1 MGEWGNSCTNEW
13 SASSP
18 FTGYPM
24 GGPQSQSGHGGRQTN
39 ICPCR
44 KRSPCCLI
52 LQSILTEQLRIE
64 IMTERWINFKTCG
77 RLRYWLAVE
86 KHYGSSSTTTNKK
99 ALQYIWSEG
108 RFMHVSS
115 LQENLIEL
123 HFNVILTY
131 EYFCTWVIFK
141 RLSRQN
147 SIWLHY
153 LPLSDELYVA
163 RPKEASV
170 ISLTI
175 NE

>member
-1 MGEWGNSCTNEW
+1 
-13 SASSP
+13 
-18 FTGYPM
+18 
-24 GGPQSQSGHGGRQTN
+24 
-39 ICPCR
+39 
-44 KRSPCCLI
+44 
-52 LQSILTEQLRIE
+52 
-64 IMTERWINFKTCG
+64 
-77 RLRYWLAVE
+77 
-86 KHYGSSSTTTNKK
+86 
-99 ALQYIWSEG
+99 
-108 RFMHVSS
+108 MHVSS